1 MLNFSVRDSQFL
13 SVISRIVG
21 FAHAIF
27 AAIFGMASVNVDRRQ
42 LEVGYLVLASQLK
55 EEHDLAYAL
64 DLFDLIDYCR
74 KQRDIVF
81 GHGRVAEFRAWENER
96 NQHITLLAALL
107 ENKKEAIKR

>member
-55 EEHDLAYAL
+55 DEHDLAYAL

-81 GHGRVAEFRAWENER
+81 GHGRVAEFRGYEARRNEY
-96 NQHITLLAALL
+96 ITELSNLL
-107 ENKKEAIKR
+107 ESRRSVAR